1 MINQSNNQYFVGNN
15 TSEITN
21 WRYYMPAKYNITNE
35 EIQEFYRLRVQKKM
49 SYTAIG
55 KKFNISAQ
63 TVQRRLEDFTKDSK
77 VDLSINYN
85 YDKYY
90 FYDINTPE
98 KAYWLDFINSKSISL
113 YRKYKDAKISILHEV
128 NQKQKALLPF

>member
-1 MINQSNNQYFVGNN
+1 
-15 TSEITN
+15 
-21 WRYYMPAKYNITNE
+21 
-35 EIQEFYRLRVQKKM
+35 M

-98 KAYWLDFINSKSISL
+98 KAYWLGFINSKSISL

-128 NQKQKALLPF
+128 NQKQKALLPFQIEISKIINGELNWKA

>member
-1 MINQSNNQYFVGNN
+1 
-15 TSEITN
+15 
-21 WRYYMPAKYNITNE
+21 
-35 EIQEFYRLRVQKKM
+35 M

-77 VDLSINYN
+77 VNLSINYN

-98 KAYWLDFINSKSISL
+98 KAYWLGFITADG
-113 YRKYKDAKISILHEV
+113 YV
-128 NQKQKALLPF
+128 NQNKSFFIFILDRKM